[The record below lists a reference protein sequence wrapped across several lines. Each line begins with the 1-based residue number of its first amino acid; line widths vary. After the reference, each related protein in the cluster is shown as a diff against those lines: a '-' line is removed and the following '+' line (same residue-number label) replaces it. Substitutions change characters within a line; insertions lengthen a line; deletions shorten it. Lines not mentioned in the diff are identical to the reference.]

1 MRQFRLVLVALLVI
15 AASTQRFRG
24 MLLGL
29 TIIAVNELVYQL
41 LNLQGQRG
49 KRPPRRWPQW
59 ARLLWRRRPRWLRSP
74 VWLRRPEWLRW
85 PGWLRPYVWT
95 RSTGFGTYERI
106 VGEIS
111 WARYS
116 RRDFDL
122 GLRKRLL
129 EAATVRLAEGHG
141 VDIERDAEAGRRLLG
156 SDVWALLGPGRLPS
170 DNRDAAGVDLREID
184 HMVTAIERLNSAAGS
199 GPAGP
204 GGSSARDRHDR
215 DRHDRDW
222 DRPAHLSGGT
232 R

>member
-1 MRQFRLVLVALLVI
+1 MRQIRLILVALLII
-15 AASTQRFRG
+15 ATTTQRFRG

-29 TIIAVNELVYQL
+29 TVIAVNELAVQL
-41 LNLQGQRG
+41 LQLRGQQAKPR
-49 KRPPRRWPQW
+49 PRRLPRW
-59 ARLLWRRRPRWLRSP
+59 ARWLWRRRPRWLRSP

-85 PGWLRPYVWT
+85 PGWLRPYRWI
-95 RSTGFGTYERI
+95 RSSGFGTYERI

-141 VDIERDAEAGRRLLG
+141 VDIERDDEDARRLLG
-156 SDVWALLGPGRLPS
+156 SDVWELLGPGRLPS
-170 DNRDAAGVDLREID
+170 DDRDAAGLDLREID
-184 HMVTAIERLNSAAGS
+184 HMVTAIEKLNSAAGAASS
-199 GPAGP
+199 GPDDGA
-204 GGSSARDRHDR
+204 ARER
-215 DRHDRDW
+215 
-222 DRPAHLSGGT
+222 RPAHQAGGT

>member
-1 MRQFRLVLVALLVI
+1 MRQIRLILVALLII
-15 AASTQRFRG
+15 ATTTQRFRG

-29 TIIAVNELVYQL
+29 TVIAVNELAVQL
-41 LNLQGQRG
+41 LQLRGQPA
-49 KRPPRRWPQW
+49 KRRPRRLPRWVRW
-59 ARLLWRRRPRWLRSP
+59 VWRRRPRWLRSP

-85 PGWLRPYVWT
+85 PGWLRPYRWV
-95 RSTGFGTYERI
+95 RSSGFGTYERI

-141 VDIERDAEAGRRLLG
+141 VDIERDDEAARRLLG
-156 SDVWALLGPGRLPS
+156 SDVWERLGPGRLPS
-170 DNRDAAGVDLREID
+170 DDRDAAGLDLREID
-184 HMVTAIERLNSAAGS
+184 HMVTAIEKLNSAAGAASS
-199 GPAGP
+199 GPDDGA
-204 GGSSARDRHDR
+204 ARER
-215 DRHDRDW
+215 
-222 DRPAHLSGGT
+222 RPAQQAGGT